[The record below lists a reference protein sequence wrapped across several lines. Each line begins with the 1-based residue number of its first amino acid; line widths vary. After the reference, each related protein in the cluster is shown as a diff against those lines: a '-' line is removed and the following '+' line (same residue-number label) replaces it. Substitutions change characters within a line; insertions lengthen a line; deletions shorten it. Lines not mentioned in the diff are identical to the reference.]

1 MAEHRTAGSE
11 IPQSHAAWSNGYGPE
26 TVSVEDVVDVWRYAI
41 LSCILETTMTIA
53 FSQGHDMLI
62 LCSGEVYIE
71 QNAVVKMVGCLS
83 LVL

>member
-1 MAEHRTAGSE
+1 MTLC
-11 IPQSHAAWSNGYGPE
+11 N
-26 TVSVEDVVDVWRYAI
+26 
-41 LSCILETTMTIA
+41 LELHSRNDDMTIA